1 METNKDFV
9 RKEVRKKKRALTSEE
24 IDSKSQVIIDRLCQ
38 CERYICADKIYAYV
52 NYNQEI
58 NMSILFETAWA
69 HGKKIFV
76 PRVNGKEMIFCRIN
90 SMDDLEKGT
99 YGIMEPKM
107 TCEIDNEFA
116 GVMIMPGLAFDK
128 MHHRIGYGGGFYDR
142 YLNEHPDFV
151 KIALS
156 YDFQVFEEIESE
168 EFDIPVDL
176 VISESEI
183 F

>member
-1 METNKDFV
+1 METNKEFV
-9 RKEVRKKKRALTSEE
+9 RKVVREKKRALTCEE
-24 IDSKSQVIIDRLCQ
+24 IDFKSQVIIERLCQ
-38 CERYICADKIYAYV
+38 CEHYINANRIYAYV

-58 NMSILFETAWA
+58 NMSFLFEKTWA
-69 HGKKIFV
+69 NDKKIFV
-76 PRVNGKEMIFCRIN
+76 PRVKGQEMEFCRIN
-90 SMDDLEKGT
+90 SMDDLEKGA
-99 YGIMEPKM
+99 YGIMEPKI
-107 TCEIDNEFA
+107 TCEMDDEYA

-151 KIALS
+151 KIAMC